1 MKKIKITK
9 IEFNKIK
16 SHKQT
21 QIILKELLETKEEV
35 LLCNKNDSIQV
46 EITSVAK
53 FNNLKDC
60 FKVIPIDLFGVKK
73 ESSLSK
79 KYDKYDS
86 INAYRVKY
94 DDDEI
99 EKINDK
105 ELLNLIKSD
114 TLKKN
119 NIGHSSVNI
128 YEVECNNG
136 DKAILKIQ
144 SLSTRNNLEDEYER
158 IKWLQGK
165 CNVPKLYYYKE
176 KGNKK
181 YLLMEKKEGTPV
193 YKSNDFA
200 FQIGKFLKQIHNI
213 DITNC
218 KFNQNSVEKL
228 LKNALDNIDEI
239 YPQVKEA
246 YPDMSKKDVI
256 DFLKNKMPK
265 DKVLV
270 HGDYSLPNILMDENG
285 KLSVIDLGD
294 VSISSKYFDLFYL
307 LKSMKR
313 NKKMDYW
320 DDLLKGYGINK
331 LDEESLKWIEIID
344 KALF

>member
-16 SHKQT
+16 NHKQT
-21 QIILKELLETKEEV
+21 QIILKEILETKEEV

-46 EITSVAK
+46 EVTSTAK

-73 ESSLSK
+73 ISSLPK
-79 KYDKYDS
+79 KYSNYKT

-94 DDDEI
+94 DNEEI
-99 EKINDK
+99 EKINNK
-105 ELLNLIKSD
+105 ELLSLIKED

-119 NIGHSSVNI
+119 NIGHSGTSI
-128 YEVECNNG
+128 YEVECKNN
-136 DKAILKIQ
+136 DKAVLKIQ
-144 SLSTRNNLEDEYER
+144 ELSIRSNLKDEYER

-165 CNVPKLYYYKE
+165 VNVPKIYYYKE

-181 YLLMEKKEGTPV
+181 YLLMEKKEGLPV
-193 YKSNDFA
+193 YKCDNFA
-200 FQIGKFLKQIHNI
+200 YAIGKLLKQIHSI
-213 DITNC
+213 DISNC
-218 KFNQNSVEKL
+218 KFTQNSVDNL
-228 LKNALDNIDEI
+228 LKNALDHMDEI

-246 YPDMSKKDVI
+246 YPNMSKKDVI
-256 DFLKNKMPK
+256 EFLKNKKPK

-270 HGDYSLPNILMDENG
+270 HGDYSLPNILMNDKGEIS
-285 KLSVIDLGD
+285 LIDLGD
-294 VSISSKYFDLFYL
+294 VSISSKYYDLFYL
-307 LKSMKR
+307 RKSMNR

-320 DDLLKGYGINK
+320 EDLLKGYGINK

>member
-16 SHKQT
+16 NHKQT
-21 QIILKELLETKEEV
+21 QIILKEILETKEKV
-35 LLCNKNDSIQV
+35 LLYNKDNSIEV

-60 FKVIPIDLFGVKK
+60 FKVIPIDLFGIKK
-73 ESSLSK
+73 ESSLLN
-79 KYDKYDS
+79 KYNKYNS
-86 INAYRVKY
+86 INAYRIKY
-94 DDDEI
+94 DDEVI
-99 EKINDK
+99 EKITDK
-105 ELLNLIKSD
+105 DLLNIIKED

-128 YEVECNNG
+128 YEVECKNG

-144 SLSTRNNLEDEYER
+144 ELSTRNNLVDEYKR

-165 CNVPKLYYYKE
+165 FNVPKVYYYKE

-193 YKSNDFA
+193 YKCNDFA
-200 FQIGKFLKQIHNI
+200 YKMGKLLKEIHNT
-213 DITNC
+213 DILKC

-228 LKNALDNIDEI
+228 LNNAMDNIDEI
-239 YPQVKEA
+239 YPQVKEI
-246 YPDMSKKDVI
+246 YNDMSKKDVI
-256 DFLKNKMPK
+256 NFLKNKMPK

-270 HGDYSLPNILMDENG
+270 HGDYSLPNILMDDKG
-285 KLSVIDLGD
+285 ILSVIDLGD

-313 NKKMDYW
+313 NNKMDYW
-320 DDLLKGYGINK
+320 DDFLKGYGLEV
-331 LDEESLKWIEIID
+331 LDEDSLKWIEIVD
-344 KALF
+344 KALY